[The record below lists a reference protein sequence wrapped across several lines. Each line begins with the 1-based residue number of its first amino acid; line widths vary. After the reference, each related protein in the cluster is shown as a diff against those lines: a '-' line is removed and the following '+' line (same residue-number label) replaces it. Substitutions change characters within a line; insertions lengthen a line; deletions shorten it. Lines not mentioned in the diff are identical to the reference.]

1 MDQGLVT
8 RWDQSQLGNPAWGR
22 GGNPREQ
29 GSPTPKHGLL
39 RPSLTSSTPGTHLSS
54 FTRRVPV
61 GDGTGSPAR
70 EVGARAWTLSG
81 KHRSEW
87 RGSRQTTQPPLQM
100 PRLGGPGE
108 AGLWRVPEPE

>member
-22 GGNPREQ
+22 GGDPREQ

-61 GDGTGSPAR
+61 GNGTGSPAR

-87 RGSRQTTQPPLQM
+87 EGKQAGHPAPSPDAQVRGPRRGRPLE
-100 PRLGGPGE
+100 G
-108 AGLWRVPEPE
+108 A